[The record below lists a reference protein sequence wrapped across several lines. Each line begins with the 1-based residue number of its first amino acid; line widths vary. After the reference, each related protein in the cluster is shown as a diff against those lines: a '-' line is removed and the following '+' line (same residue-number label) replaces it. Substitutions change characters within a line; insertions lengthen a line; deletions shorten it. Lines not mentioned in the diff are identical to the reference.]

1 MWLVLGFETVF
12 RLPVRALG
20 LQVGYGYD
28 VFHVLLLLGFLRFVF
43 QQSGEGYAAEVA
55 VDGVV

>member
-1 MWLVLGFETVF
+1 M
-12 RLPVRALG
+12 RALG